1 MMPTV
6 AADHVAEGVSKGQG
20 LAKKLELAVQV
31 GRGELFDAGDSVV
44 VNTVIP
50 GRECFHLA
58 GTLHIRWFHVDPELA
73 LLNSETHVSVAFGQM
88 PGQLTERAA
97 TLIRTKIV
105 LGCGERSQELQR
117 ILSFAIPGFE
127 EPFEFIDRHAISP
140 LSI

>member
-31 GRGELFDAGDSVV
+31 GRGELFDAGDSVF

-58 GTLHIRWFHVDPELA
+58 GTLHIRWFHVDPQLA
-73 LLNSETHVSVAFGQM
+73 LLNSETHVSVAFSQM
-88 PGQLTERAA
+88 PCHLTQRAP
-97 TLIRTKIV
+97 TPTRTP
-105 LGCGERSQELQR
+105 LRS
-117 ILSFAIPGFE
+117 
-127 EPFEFIDRHAISP
+127 
-140 LSI
+140 